1 MIVYQGRINKGNR
14 VYKLTVEVTERVTL
28 HYLQLGRTQTDDNKG
43 RQRFVIF
50 EKSLEF
56 HSLKDINRADLPLK
70 IITDKFY
77 AEFMEGL
84 NNAK

>member
-43 RQRFVIF
+43 RLRFVIF
-50 EKSLEF
+50 EKTLEF
-56 HSLKDINRADLPLK
+56 NSFEEINKGDLPLK

-77 AEFMEGL
+77 SEFIEGL
-84 NNAK
+84 NDAK

>member
-1 MIVYQGRINKGNR
+1 MIVYQARINKGNR

-43 RQRFVIF
+43 RQRFVMF
-50 EKSLEF
+50 EKTLEF
-56 HSLKDINRADLPLK
+56 NSFKEINRGNLPLK

-77 AEFMEGL
+77 SEFMEGF
-84 NNAK
+84 NHAK

>member
-28 HYLQLGRTQTDDNKG
+28 HYLQLGRTQTGDNKG
-43 RQRFVIF
+43 RLRFVIF
-50 EKSLEF
+50 EKKFEF
-56 HSLKDINRADLPLK
+56 NSFKDINRGELPLK

-77 AEFMEGL
+77 AEFMESL